1 MKPKGKL
8 NCRQLMIFRS
18 KFEKRGFFVLLFLFC
33 IAKPADAGG
42 DSALTASQTPDGHC
56 QLIAYV
62 DPANYDVIERYA
74 MNAMPRF
81 IAAPALYAG
90 TKRSDTSEPGL
101 IGDWR
106 DRVFQKLRMYSGP
119 RLPDF
124 VDDGRLPS
132 DNELDEQ
139 AKERRIVSKLVLK
152 ETLKFTQERIP
163 EVDNLI
169 QALKLEV
176 SNGTYDENAGAET
189 ADKRSEE
196 GLAATNGAIKDELS
210 LKTGLRVK
218 IEDGTPGLISETAA
232 EYRKISSFFSVD
244 FDNHND
250 NSLGVEYVIDPD
262 IHIQV
267 ERDITRTRDP
277 LTAEKTNEKSILNLI
292 HLVYK
297 F

>member
-1 MKPKGKL
+1 
-8 NCRQLMIFRS
+8 MIFRS
-18 KFEKRGFFVLLFLFC
+18 KFEKRGFFVLLFLFFC
-33 IAKPADAGG
+33 IAKPADAGD
-42 DSALTASQTPDGHC
+42 DSALTASQTPDGHY
-56 QLIAYV
+56 QLIAYA

-74 MNAMPRF
+74 MNAMTRF
-81 IAAPALYAG
+81 TADPALYG
-90 TKRSDTSEPGL
+90 RTNQNDTSEPDL

-152 ETLKFTQERIP
+152 ETLKFTRERIP
-163 EVDNLI
+163 EVDKLI
-169 QALKLEV
+169 RTLKLEV

-189 ADKRSEE
+189 ADKRSGEE
-196 GLAATNGAIKDELS
+196 IAATNRTVKDELS

-218 IEDGTPGLISETAA
+218 IEDGTPGLVSETVAG
-232 EYRKISSFFSVD
+232 YRKISSFFSVD
-244 FDNHND
+244 LDNHNN
-250 NSLGVEYVIDPD
+250 NSLGVKYVIGRD
-262 IHIQV
+262 IHVQV
-267 ERDITRTRDP
+267 ERDITRTKDP
-277 LTAEKTNEKSILNLI
+277 LTAEKTNVKSILNLI
-292 HLVYK
+292 QMVYK